1 MLNIKITAQKNN
13 IYIVII
19 FALLFIFILGYISYY
34 ELQREKNYL
43 WELARVEGL
52 NIAFSIQ
59 TLGSEF
65 ILDRDILLE
74 VLDLFQKEGI
84 TFIDVVDRSGSV
96 RLSTSEQRVNHN
108 IKINYPGTIN
118 YLQTVG
124 ADNQRIL
131 QIIKPFDF
139 DDRFSSD
146 LFGYLFLRDKYL
158 LIGINMESY
167 YARYDQIKQ
176 RIFFNYLVILI
187 MLLFGIYTIFK
198 LQENLVVKRTLQN
211 IQDYTTKLLENM
223 DSGVI
228 SVDENN
234 IIRTFNQKSEQI
246 FQLTRSEVLGEDA
259 EKVLPIKI
267 LGTSLYQLGLLE
279 KKKIEQEI
287 ELKTNSS
294 SKKILEINTSLLTG
308 ENGKNNGMVILV
320 RDISQIKKLAEEINR
335 NKRLT
340 SLGKL
345 SSGIAHEIRNPL
357 SSIRG
362 LTQFLQ
368 QSFAENDERKND
380 ARIILQETDRLN
392 QLVTQILDYS
402 RPKKL
407 SINDFVL
414 AEMLDELIHLLQ
426 SEEKNKEISF
436 QLKEKQKSIHLEGDQ
451 DQLKQAFLNII
462 INSTQSINGKGDI
475 IISLDKQLI
484 EEKEMVY
491 VTIKD
496 NGIGIA
502 SHDLVHIFDPFFTS
516 KENGYGLGLSIAYNI
531 IETHQGSIK
540 VESEK
545 GAGTK
550 IEIILP
556 ARSTR
561 NE

>member
-84 TFIDVVDRSGSV
+84 TFIDVVDRGGSV

-124 ADNQRIL
+124 VDNQRIL

>member
-124 ADNQRIL
+124 VDNQRIL

-368 QSFAENDERKND
+368 QSFAEIDERKND